1 MKSFINARYKVF
13 RYASVQ
19 MLSKSLTLLST
30 YIIAMH
36 ATNEVFGYISLIQS
50 SLVVAITFLSFN
62 LSSGVVRY
70 FYEKNTLKIFSHIK
84 PIITFLF
91 FLSIFIFIFLFI
103 FLENSSFFWFS
114 LLPIIGYING
124 LLLIVSMLSRAN
136 NNLYIYMLA
145 ELTRPFFL
153 IVVAIAYIY
162 MDFDIV
168 SIFLFALLLSCLLS
182 FFLCILKYDSLIN
195 KNIEEES
202 SVYFSTKIIIIYTA
216 PLFFVQIMSLVNN
229 VSDKYILQHY
239 MGVEEVGLYG
249 KAYLI
254 GSSLGL
260 LLDSLMLLWTP
271 FVIKNRTKL
280 INVFSSRLILCSVGV
295 CIFSL
300 IVLCIAYISFY
311 FKLEFKFISNQMIVI
326 SLIIVSAFISRI
338 GYQILTPLINAYDKT
353 TWVAKISFISMLLGI
368 LLNFLLIPVVGG
380 YGAAIAT
387 FISFVTYSIMAI
399 FIFLLLRKSL
409 VLSEG

>member
-1 MKSFINARYKVF
+1 M
-13 RYASVQ
+13 
-19 MLSKSLTLLST
+19 
-30 YIIAMH
+30 
-36 ATNEVFGYISLIQS
+36 
-50 SLVVAITFLSFN
+50 
-62 LSSGVVRY
+62 
-70 FYEKNTLKIFSHIK
+70 
-84 PIITFLF
+84 
-91 FLSIFIFIFLFI
+91 
-103 FLENSSFFWFS
+103 
-114 LLPIIGYING
+114 
-124 LLLIVSMLSRAN
+124 IVSMLSRAN